1 MTNTCYIGG
10 NSNVCKISR
19 LWGVIIIYP
28 LVFNQSLP
36 NLVIN
41 FTNLEAIFLAECTG

>member
-10 NSNVCKISR
+10 NSNVGKISR
-19 LWGVIIIYP
+19 LWGAIYP